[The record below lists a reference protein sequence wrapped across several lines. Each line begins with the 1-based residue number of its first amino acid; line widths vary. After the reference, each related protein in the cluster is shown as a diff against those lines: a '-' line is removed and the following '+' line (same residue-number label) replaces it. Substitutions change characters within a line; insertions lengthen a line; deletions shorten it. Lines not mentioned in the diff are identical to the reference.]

1 MSLEVEVKSISQMAN
16 RNSCVFIAFTKIR
29 LADATQKEGKRK
41 YNVPTLVGKTTHK
54 NYEMSVVQEAG

>member
-1 MSLEVEVKSISQMAN
+1 MAN